1 MFFLIFPSVECILT
15 FLQILTEIFY
25 VIYLFQV
32 TQLTAQLED
41 VVSSANEA
49 SDLMENEQME
59 KRELEEKLNET
70 NVGNYVC
77 MSPPPLPQSKSLL
90 IDTSLNYSLL
100 MHKLIHANTHKCIPR
115 RLLYIKSALLF
126 LCTRPPTCDHSLTES
141 HTHTHS

>member
-1 MFFLIFPSVECILT
+1 MYIDIPANFNW
-15 FLQILTEIFY
+15 IFY

-77 MSPPPLPQSKSLL
+77 MSPPP
-90 IDTSLNYSLL
+90 
-100 MHKLIHANTHKCIPR
+100 
-115 RLLYIKSALLF
+115 
-126 LCTRPPTCDHSLTES
+126 PPNQNQYL
-141 HTHTHS
+141 